1 MLCGL
6 GLLTGEKPVNSSA
19 TMSDCRK
26 LPTSNAVTIECHIL
40 EFTGRK

>member
-19 TMSDCRK
+19 TMPDCRT
-26 LPTSNAVTIECHIL
+26 LLTSNVLTIVCRIL